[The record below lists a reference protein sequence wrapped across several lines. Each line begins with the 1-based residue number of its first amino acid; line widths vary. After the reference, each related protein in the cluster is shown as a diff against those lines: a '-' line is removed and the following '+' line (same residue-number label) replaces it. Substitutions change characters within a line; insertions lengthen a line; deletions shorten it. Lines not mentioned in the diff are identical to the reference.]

1 MSLEKKDVRCKLS
14 AEAHAALSAVAD
26 YHDKDVGEF
35 ASFLLERAVLGEAHA
50 AKVMAERAARW
61 GNPGG
66 PRASAGTRGKIRE
79 NPGKP
84 FLRRVR

>member
-14 AEAHAALSAVAD
+14 PEAHAALSDVAD
-26 YHDKDVGEF
+26 YHDKDLGEY

-61 GNPGG
+61 GKTGNPGE
-66 PRASAGTRGKIRE
+66 S
-79 NPGKP
+79 PGKSGKAL
-84 FLRRVR
+84 LRRVR